1 MPPLSERVPHIA
13 VIGGG
18 IAGLATA
25 YLIREQGR
33 ARGCNPDITV
43 LEARD
48 AAGGSTRTDHVDGF
62 TCEWGPNG
70 FLDNEPATLE
80 LVEQLGLAT
89 HLVKAN
95 ENASRRY
102 IYHHGKLRELPTK
115 PAAFLSSNIVPL
127 SAKLRIAGEFLVP
140 AKRNDAE
147 ETVYAFG
154 RRRLGET
161 FASYLLDPMVS
172 GIFAGNV
179 KELSLPAVFPKM
191 VEMEREYGGLFKA
204 MIAKQREA
212 KRSGKRSGGPAGA
225 NATLTTFT
233 NGMGELT
240 ATLASQLDGCIR
252 LSSPVSG
259 LSYSSGQYLVRSN
272 GTAVHADAVVL
283 ACPSYA
289 AADILN
295 MWMPETAEAIRA
307 IPYAPVDVVCHG
319 HPLPNVEHSLNGFGV
334 LIPRSE
340 GFRILGSL
348 WCDAIFPG
356 QAPAGQH
363 LLRTMVGGACDPG
376 VIELSVSELEAVAHA
391 EHQHLLGVRRAP
403 EFRRVFRHA
412 KGIAQY
418 TLGHL
423 ERVAATE
430 HLEHQLRGLFFTGA
444 SYRGVSVNGCAKDAF
459 RVADLFWKQ
468 WAHVS

>member
-1 MPPLSERVPHIA
+1 MSPSSDKVPHIA

-18 IAGLATA
+18 VAGLATA

-33 ARGCNPDITV
+33 ARGCHADVTV

-48 AAGGSTRTDHVDGF
+48 VIGGSTRTDHADGF
-62 TCEWGPNG
+62 TYEWGPNG

-80 LVEQLGLAT
+80 LAERLGLT
-89 HLVKAN
+89 SHLVKAN
-95 ENASRRY
+95 ENAGRRY

-115 PAAFLSSNIVPL
+115 PPAFLLSDIVPL
-127 SAKLRIAGEFLVP
+127 SAKLRIAGEFFVP
-140 AKRNDAE
+140 AKRNGAE

-172 GIFAGNV
+172 GIFAGNA

-191 VEMEREYGGLFKA
+191 VEMERDYGGLFKA
-204 MIAKQREA
+204 MIAKQKEA
-212 KRSGKRSGGPAGA
+212 KRNGKPSGGPAGA
-225 NATLTTFT
+225 NATLTTFK

-240 ATLASQLDGCIR
+240 TTLAEQLSGCIR
-252 LSSPVSG
+252 FASPVLG
-259 LSYSSGQYLVRSN
+259 LSYSGGQYIIRSN
-272 GTAVHADAVVL
+272 GATLRADAVVL

-289 AADILN
+289 AADILDELV
-295 MWMPETAEAIRA
+295 PATAKAIRA

-319 HPLPNVEHSLNGFGV
+319 HPLQDVEHSLNGFGV
-334 LIPRSE
+334 LIPRGE

-348 WCDAIFPG
+348 WCDAIFPE

-363 LLRTMVGGACDPG
+363 LLRTMMGGAHDPK
-376 VIELSVSELEAVAHA
+376 VVDLSDQELEAVAHA
-391 EHQHLLGVRRAP
+391 EHRRLLGVRRAP
-403 EFRRVFRHA
+403 EFHRVFRHA

-423 ERVAATE
+423 ERVAAAE
-430 HLEHQLRGLFFTGA
+430 HLEDQLRGLFFTGA

-468 WAHVS
+468 WTHGS